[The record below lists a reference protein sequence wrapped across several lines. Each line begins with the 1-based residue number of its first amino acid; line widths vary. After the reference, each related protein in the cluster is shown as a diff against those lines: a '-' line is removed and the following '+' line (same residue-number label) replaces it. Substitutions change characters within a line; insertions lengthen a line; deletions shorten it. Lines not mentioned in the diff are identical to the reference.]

1 MAETSRFAEVAPAI
15 EDQAPDPALRISH
28 WYVIAV
34 VAGEPVEEAT
44 LDVLS
49 LASKAGVPD
58 VAHNNKS
65 ASFKV
70 ITPPAVIR
78 GTRTLRTAESSHP
91 ELSSTVTLTLPDT
104 VYVAEYV
111 VPAPC

>member
-1 MAETSRFAEVAPAI
+1 VAETSRFAEVAPAI

-49 LASKAGVPD
+49 LAIKAGIATVP
-58 VAHNNKS
+58 HNNKS
-65 ASFKV
+65 ASFKA
-70 ITPPAVIR
+70 ILPPAVITGIR
-78 GTRTLRTAESSHP
+78 ISRTS
-91 ELSSTVTLTLPDT
+91 
-104 VYVAEYV
+104 
-111 VPAPC
+111 